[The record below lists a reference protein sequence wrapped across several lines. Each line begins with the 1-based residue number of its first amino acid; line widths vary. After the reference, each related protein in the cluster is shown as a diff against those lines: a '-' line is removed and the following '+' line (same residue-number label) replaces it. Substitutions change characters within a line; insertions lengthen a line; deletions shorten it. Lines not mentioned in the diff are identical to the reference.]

1 MATANFTMEHFP
13 SAWLEPAAEPQQSHT
28 RAGQEW
34 AMAEVRARR
43 GPTPEVFFPKRLDNS
58 RLVKV
63 EDPRRAQE
71 IRTMVLAAAIFLA
84 ALMGYTWQHFS
95 SVELGYKIEAQKQM
109 VEQLREQNR
118 QLALTEAQLTRPER
132 VDRLAM
138 QIGLESPRPEQFA
151 TPTVTDVVV
160 PGSPMLAQ
168 VAAPASGSQS
178 SAGALSTVQ

>member
-1 MATANFTMEHFP
+1 MAAAHIAIGTMENGRPEEARSIAHGGHA
-13 SAWLEPAAEPQQSHT
+13 AWAAAE
-28 RAGQEW
+28 A
-34 AMAEVRARR
+34 RARR
-43 GPTPEVFFPKRLDNS
+43 GPTPEIFFAKRLDNS

-84 ALMGYTWQHFS
+84 ALMSYTWQHFS

-109 VEQLREQNR
+109 VQQLQEQNR

-138 QIGLESPRPEQFA
+138 QLGLESPRPEQFA
-151 TPTVTDVVV
+151 TPTVTDGVL
-160 PGSPMLAQ
+160 GTPMLAQ
-168 VAAPASGSQS
+168 VAAPASGSQTA
-178 SAGALSTVQ
+178 AGALSTVQ

>member
-1 MATANFTMEHFP
+1 MEHFP
-13 SAWLEPAAEPQQSHT
+13 SAWQEASAEPQHSQT

-109 VEQLREQNR
+109 VEQLQEQNR
-118 QLALTEAQLTRPER
+118 QLALTQAQLTRPER

-138 QIGLESPRPEQFA
+138 QLGLESPRPEQFA
-151 TPTVTDVVV
+151 TPTATDVVL
-160 PGSPMLAQ
+160 GSPMLAQ
-168 VAAPASGSQS
+168 VAAPASGSS
-178 SAGALSTVQ
+178 PSADTASTVQ